1 MVVNALEHE
10 EADGAV
16 GGRDEKRDIDKRHVV
31 ANQQGAGFLREVVA
45 SDYAHAI
52 DGARG
57 EEENQAAEP
66 LGEQIEN
73 VSRAESS
80 DT

>member
-16 GGRDEKRDIDKRHVV
+16 GGRDEERDIDKRHVV
-31 ANQQGAGFLREVVA
+31 ADQQGAGFLREIIA
-45 SDYAHAI
+45 ADHAHPI

-57 EEENQAAEP
+57 EEEDQAAEP
-66 LGEQIEN
+66 LGEQVEN
-73 VSRAESS
+73 VDRGEQL
-80 DT
+80 